1 MKKILVV
8 GLGLIGGSL
17 AMALRGF
24 EDFEIVGT
32 DRSPAVREQAADILS
47 GPAADRAPRLEALD
61 DACIARNLSPGGS
74 ADLLAAA
81 MLLEKAGRRMGSGW

>member
-1 MKKILVV
+1 ML
-8 GLGLIGGSL
+8 
-17 AMALRGF
+17 LRGGPEGLRF
-24 EDFEIVGT
+24 
-32 DRSPAVREQAADILS
+32 VREQAADILS

>member
-1 MKKILVV
+1 M
-8 GLGLIGGSL
+8 
-17 AMALRGF
+17 
-24 EDFEIVGT
+24 
-32 DRSPAVREQAADILS
+32 DILS